1 MISPAIYIKNK
12 NVFTVS
18 SVQKKGTSKYK
29 GLGKEANQ
37 NLKCT
42 ERQKQAF
49 SKYILKKSLTCKEQ
63 AREQCVIACPKL
75 WYRASYGSPFLLY

>member
-12 NVFTVS
+12 NVFAVS
-18 SVQKKGTSKYK
+18 SVQKKGASKYK

-49 SKYILKKSLTCKEQ
+49 SKCILKKKSYMQ
-63 AREQCVIACPKL
+63 
-75 WYRASYGSPFLLY
+75 RAS